1 MIDDKARNDDD
12 RGRRGRRGEDHHYG
26 STSSFQ
32 EKKGYKPNVELTY
45 MDETG
50 RLMNQKEAFRF
61 LSHKFHG
68 KGSGKI
74 KTEKRMKKIMEEGA
88 MRNMSS
94 TDTPLNTLQKLK
106 SRQAETAT
114 PYLIL
119 TGNKNNAT
127 DVTDLRK

>member
-1 MIDDKARNDDD
+1 MA
-12 RGRRGRRGEDHHYG
+12 
-26 STSSFQ
+26 FQ
-32 EKKGYKPNVELTY
+32 EKSGYVPNVQLEY
-45 MDETG
+45 VDDGG
-50 RLMNQKEAFRF
+50 RLMNEKEAFRHG
-61 LSHKFHG
+61 SHKFHG

-74 KTEKRMKKIMEEGA
+74 KTEKRMKKIMEEGS